1 MSGCPNSQSASS
13 ILNDKSDDVEEK
25 DHSSDSQTMVLPVLH
40 PKHCNP
46 HIQSFAGS
54 VEPKSSDVRL
64 FSPAEFVRGGFIL
77 IALDLKFFVR
87 LLFRCT
93 WLIEFEKE
101 GYDWGR
107 KPKYEKGQK
116 EWFNMLSATSVPRAV
131 RARPVLKDQ
140 PRLEP
145 KVSPS
150 FMNTLPTALTAKSG
164 PERNDVTV
172 FVASLFFTVYPIQSR
187 FHVECA
193 TTWMQVSR
201 VVTIRNLAGDLKVS
215 RPMDLMQF
223 GVESP
228 TDQPFPVS
236 QLHSMRIYVLFHFLR
251 ELLLWNLILAGS
263 SEPDLPNNVCSA
275 FMQGLRNLNKHTAG
289 CAGQKYWHS
298 MVVVVQVLITTK
310 QIDLKETESVEK
322 KCGYNGRWEG
332 QNGTSNEDSPHG
344 WANYTTCLTPEM
356 LRLHGKVYTNT
367 VEGDMKMDIAEKT
380 RTLEF
385 VGLSISLVA
394 LLASLAIFCRFRSLR
409 NTRTRIHKNL
419 FVAMVVQVLIRLI
432 VYIDMEI
439 LRRKTYGI
447 QRGIGN
453 TPVLCEASYALLEYT
468 KTAMFMWMFIEGLF
482 LHNMVTV
489 TVFQENSYYRM
500 YRFIGWGCPVMMT
513 LIWAIIT
520 AFYYHPKSKLICPHP
535 STLSLIL
542 HSVLFHTQAFFHDYA
557 FSMQPQP
564 RAAFVPILH
573 VFKVRSLKVVSIE
586 NQFKVSR
593 VLNQKSKKSVVLV
606 WIQSVFLFL
615 DPGGTQICSDIAQFS
630 VLLLNIV
637 RVLVVKLRQS
647 HTSEIEQV
655 LKAVRAAVVLLPLLG
670 ITNVLFMIE
679 APLHN
684 VEKFA
689 LWSYSTH
696 FLQSFQG
703 FIIATIYCFL
713 NGEVRQLA
721 VRLALDKT
729 ISVYLSLRGTDL
741 QARRQSTFSGCQP
754 QRIASV
760 IEMEEEE
767 MRSSGWI
774 RLCCRGG
781 NTPPPDRPAE

>member
-1 MSGCPNSQSASS
+1 MGIGNAIGNSTQEFCSDKYKDFQPPDGELWCEPVWDSLLCWPPTKAS
-13 ILNDKSDDVEEK
+13 
-25 DHSSDSQTMVLPVLH
+25 T
-40 PKHCNP
+40 
-46 HIQSFAGS
+46 
-54 VEPKSSDVRL
+54 
-64 FSPAEFVRGGFIL
+64 
-77 IALDLKFFVR
+77 
-87 LLFRCT
+87 
-93 WLIEFEKE
+93 
-101 GYDWGR
+101 
-107 KPKYEKGQK
+107 
-116 EWFNMLSATSVPRAV
+116 
-131 RARPVLKDQ
+131 
-140 PRLEP
+140 
-145 KVSPS
+145 
-150 FMNTLPTALTAKSG
+150 
-164 PERNDVTV
+164 
-172 FVASLFFTVYPIQSR
+172 
-187 FHVECA
+187 
-193 TTWMQVSR
+193 
-201 VVTIRNLAGDLKVS
+201 
-215 RPMDLMQF
+215 
-223 GVESP
+223 
-228 TDQPFPVS
+228 
-236 QLHSMRIYVLFHFLR
+236 
-251 ELLLWNLILAGS
+251 
-263 SEPDLPNNVCSA
+263 
-275 FMQGLRNLNKHTAG
+275 
-289 CAGQKYWHS
+289 
-298 MVVVVQVLITTK
+298 TTK
-310 QIDLKETESVEK
+310 QKCPFEDVFDATKSVEK

-332 QNGTSNEDSPHG
+332 QNGTNNEEYSHG

-367 VEGDMKMDIAEKT
+367 VEGNMKLDIAEKT

-419 FVAMVVQVLIRLI
+419 FVAMVVQVLIRLTL
-432 VYIDMEI
+432 YIDIEV

-447 QRGIGN
+447 QHGIGN

-500 YRFIGWGCPVMMT
+500 YRFIGWGCPVIMT
-513 LIWAIIT
+513 LVWAIIT
-520 AFYYHPKSKLICPHP
+520 AFYYHPKSKFTRCW
-535 STLSLIL
+535 SGYNLSSYFWIL
-542 HSVLFHTQAFFHDYA
+542 EG
-557 FSMQPQP
+557 P
-564 RAAFVPILH
+564 RFAVIL
-573 VFKVRSLKVVSIE
+573 
-586 NQFKVSR
+586 
-593 VLNQKSKKSVVLV
+593 LN
-606 WIQSVFLFL
+606 FLF
-615 DPGGTQICSDIAQFS
+615 
-630 VLLLNIV
+630 LLNIV

-679 APLHN
+679 VPLHN
-684 VEKFA
+684 VKKFA

-703 FIIATIYCFL
+703 LFIATLYCFL
-713 NGEVRQLA
+713 NGE

-767 MRSSGWI
+767 MRPSGWI

-781 NTPPPDRPAE
+781 NTPPPDRPADCLTMEPLWTPEPCTKASKFHSDHEDEL

>member
-1 MSGCPNSQSASS
+1 M
-13 ILNDKSDDVEEK
+13 
-25 DHSSDSQTMVLPVLH
+25 
-40 PKHCNP
+40 
-46 HIQSFAGS
+46 
-54 VEPKSSDVRL
+54 
-64 FSPAEFVRGGFIL
+64 
-77 IALDLKFFVR
+77 
-87 LLFRCT
+87 
-93 WLIEFEKE
+93 IEFTE
-101 GYDWGR
+101 
-107 KPKYEKGQK
+107 
-116 EWFNMLSATSVPRAV
+116 
-131 RARPVLKDQ
+131 
-140 PRLEP
+140 
-145 KVSPS
+145 
-150 FMNTLPTALTAKSG
+150 LTK
-164 PERNDVTV
+164 
-172 FVASLFFTVYPIQSR
+172 
-187 FHVECA
+187 
-193 TTWMQVSR
+193 
-201 VVTIRNLAGDLKVS
+201 K
-215 RPMDLMQF
+215 
-223 GVESP
+223 
-228 TDQPFPVS
+228 
-236 QLHSMRIYVLFHFLR
+236 
-251 ELLLWNLILAGS
+251 
-263 SEPDLPNNVCSA
+263 
-275 FMQGLRNLNKHTAG
+275 
-289 CAGQKYWHS
+289 
-298 MVVVVQVLITTK
+298 
-310 QIDLKETESVEK
+310 SVEK

-332 QNGTSNEDSPHG
+332 QNGTSNEEYLHG
-344 WANYTTCLTPEM
+344 WANYTTCLTPEI

-367 VEGDMKMDIAEKT
+367 IEGNMKLEIAEKT

-419 FVAMVVQVLIRLI
+419 FVAMVVQVLIRLT

-453 TPVLCEASYALLEYT
+453 TPVLCEASYALLEYA

-489 TVFQENSYYRM
+489 TVFQENSYYRI
-500 YRFIGWGCPVMMT
+500 YRFVGWGCPVVMT

-520 AFYYHPKSKLICPHP
+520 AFCYHPRSKCW
-535 STLSLIL
+535 SGYNLSSYFWIL
-542 HSVLFHTQAFFHDYA
+542 EG
-557 FSMQPQP
+557 P
-564 RAAFVPILH
+564 RFAVIL
-573 VFKVRSLKVVSIE
+573 
-586 NQFKVSR
+586 
-593 VLNQKSKKSVVLV
+593 LN
-606 WIQSVFLFL
+606 FLF
-615 DPGGTQICSDIAQFS
+615 
-630 VLLLNIV
+630 LLNIV
-637 RVLVVKLRQS
+637 RVLVMKLRQS

-684 VEKFA
+684 VKKFA

-703 FIIATIYCFL
+703 LFIATLYCFL
-713 NGEVRQLA
+713 NGE

>member
-1 MSGCPNSQSASS
+1 MDANAIGNNTRDFCRGRYKNFVPPDGELWCEPVWDSLLCWPPTKASA
-13 ILNDKSDDVEEK
+13 
-25 DHSSDSQTMVLPVLH
+25 
-40 PKHCNP
+40 
-46 HIQSFAGS
+46 
-54 VEPKSSDVRL
+54 
-64 FSPAEFVRGGFIL
+64 
-77 IALDLKFFVR
+77 
-87 LLFRCT
+87 
-93 WLIEFEKE
+93 
-101 GYDWGR
+101 
-107 KPKYEKGQK
+107 
-116 EWFNMLSATSVPRAV
+116 
-131 RARPVLKDQ
+131 
-140 PRLEP
+140 
-145 KVSPS
+145 
-150 FMNTLPTALTAKSG
+150 
-164 PERNDVTV
+164 
-172 FVASLFFTVYPIQSR
+172 
-187 FHVECA
+187 
-193 TTWMQVSR
+193 
-201 VVTIRNLAGDLKVS
+201 
-215 RPMDLMQF
+215 
-223 GVESP
+223 
-228 TDQPFPVS
+228 
-236 QLHSMRIYVLFHFLR
+236 
-251 ELLLWNLILAGS
+251 
-263 SEPDLPNNVCSA
+263 
-275 FMQGLRNLNKHTAG
+275 
-289 CAGQKYWHS
+289 
-298 MVVVVQVLITTK
+298 TTK
-310 QIDLKETESVEK
+310 QKCPFEDGFDTTKSVEK

-332 QNGTSNEDSPHG
+332 QNGTSNEEYLHG

-367 VEGDMKMDIAEKT
+367 IEGNMKMEIAEKT

-419 FVAMVVQVLIRLI
+419 FVAMVVQVLIRLT
-432 VYIDMEI
+432 VYIDIEI

-453 TPVLCEASYALLEYT
+453 TPVLCEASYALLEYA

-489 TVFQENSYYRM
+489 TVFQENSYYRI
-500 YRFIGWGCPVMMT
+500 YRFVGWGCPVVMT

-520 AFYYHPKSKLICPHP
+520 AFYYHPKS
-535 STLSLIL
+535 
-542 HSVLFHTQAFFHDYA
+542 
-557 FSMQPQP
+557 
-564 RAAFVPILH
+564 
-573 VFKVRSLKVVSIE
+573 
-586 NQFKVSR
+586 N
-593 VLNQKSKKSVVLV
+593 
-606 WIQSVFLFL
+606 
-615 DPGGTQICSDIAQFS
+615 
-630 VLLLNIV
+630 
-637 RVLVVKLRQS
+637 

-684 VEKFA
+684 VKKFA

-703 FIIATIYCFL
+703 LFIATLYCFL
-713 NGEVRQLA
+713 NGE